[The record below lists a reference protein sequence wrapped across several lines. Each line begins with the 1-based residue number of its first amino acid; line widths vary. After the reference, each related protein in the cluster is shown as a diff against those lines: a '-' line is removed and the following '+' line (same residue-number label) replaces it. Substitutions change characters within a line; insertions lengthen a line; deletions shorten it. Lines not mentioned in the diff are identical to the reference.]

1 MACELQ
7 PHNLREVAD
16 AAVAMINRPS
26 ITVEALMDIIQG
38 PDFPGGGQII
48 SPRQAIIDAYASGR
62 GSLRARC
69 RWKIEHLARGQWQAI
84 VIYDSGSPAGDV
96 AALER
101 RHLDAGLSGLGYH
114 FVMQL
119 LLSNRLGR

>member
-1 MACELQ
+1 MLLNGASGVGVGMACELQ

-26 ITVEALMDIIQG
+26 ISVEALMDIIQG

-48 SPRQAIIDAYASGR
+48 SPRQAIIDAYTSGR

-69 RWKIEHLARGQWQAI
+69 RWKIEHLARGR
-84 VIYDSGSPAGDV
+84 P
-96 AALER
+96 LP
-101 RHLDAGLSGLGYH
+101 
-114 FVMQL
+114 
-119 LLSNRLGR
+119 